1 MTAIVLE
8 DPTGGRRDLG
18 ARRGPPSWARRLSG
32 PVALLAVWQLVV
44 AFHLVDD
51 RYLTSPWSVVRA
63 GQQLLADGTFQ
74 GDLTASLSRVLW
86 GLAFGVTAGV
96 LLAVVAGLFRLG
108 EDLVDSTMNLLRAVP
123 VIALLP
129 LIIVW
134 VGIGEQAK
142 ILLISIGA
150 AFPVYLNTFA
160 AIRNVDEK
168 LVETARAFGLGRLG
182 VIRRVVLPG
191 ALAGFLVGFRW
202 AMGAAW
208 VLLVFAEQVNANRGI
223 GYLITQAQA
232 WNRTDIIILGLV
244 VYGLLG
250 LASDGVVRLLER
262 RLLSWRRGLIAR

>member
-1 MTAIVLE
+1 VTAVLLE
-8 DPTGGRRDLG
+8 DPTRGRRSLG
-18 ARRGPPSWARRLSG
+18 ARRGLPGGVRRLSG
-32 PVALLAVWQLVV
+32 PVVMLAVWQVV
-44 AFHLVDD
+44 TALHLVDD
-51 RYLTSPWSVVRA
+51 RYLASPWSVVQA
-63 GQQLLADGTFQ
+63 GGSLLADGTLQ
-74 GDLTASLSRVLW
+74 ADLAASLSRVVW

-96 LLAVVAGLFRLG
+96 ALALVAGLFRLG

-134 VGIGEQAK
+134 VGIGEEAK
-142 ILLISIGA
+142 VLLIAIGA

-160 AIRNVDEK
+160 SIRNVDEK

-182 VIRRVVLPG
+182 IVRRVVLPG
-191 ALAGFLVGFRW
+191 SLAGFFVGFRW